1 MKKITKLF
9 NYIKS
14 FIFDVRIILSSWIM
28 GINKYQMSYAL
39 NKLVEAPQ
47 YVLEKPKKSK
57 KKKNTKNNF

>member
-47 YVLEKPKKSK
+47 YVSEKPKKSK
-57 KKKNTKNNF
+57 KNKKHKNNF